1 MNMDDLDWSQLIC
14 KIGLKEVNETLDK
27 RFKTIFETLRDISSV
42 YTNDSSLVERLC
54 SIRNEW
60 LHARDQYERSVIHVA
75 SLNGNT
81 RLVRCLV
88 YAGCPINSRDSIGQ
102 TPLTLALHSGHTI
115 TAKVL
120 LDCGASVR
128 DELFKDTVPPL
139 EIARVKGDNI
149 MFNLMEQKIREEDQI
164 INHINSFYEN
174 MSEES
179 GMVGIEE
186 DGEPNIARV
195 LNINVGDKKNTVL
208 IQGCASRCP
217 DLYGIHSPGGG
228 DFHCRGYINEC
239 IARSAGPGGFWH
251 ISEKVLKRPTV
262 NPKSFKS
269 KFKDNNYYNN
279 EEALLDYDDGLSIAM
294 IKSFEKSPGFPTKE
308 ELDQCLEKH
317 GSHNLILLIKLKEWI
332 KKNEE
337 QDAVFR
343 YHSQCINHLMPITR
357 WYKES
362 VRCVYSLF
370 IKCICF

>member
-1 MNMDDLDWSQLIC
+1 MNMDDIDWSQLIC

-27 RFKTIFETLRDISSV
+27 RFKTIFETPRDISSV
-42 YTNDSSLVERLC
+42 YTNDSSLIERLC

-60 LHARDQYERSVIHVA
+60 LHARDQHERSVIHVA

-88 YAGCPINSRDSIGQ
+88 YAGCSINSRDGIGQ
-102 TPLTLALHSGHTI
+102 TPLILALHSGHTI
-115 TAKVL
+115 AKVL

-139 EIARVKGDNI
+139 ENARVKGDNI

-179 GMVGIEE
+179 GMVGTEE
-186 DGEPNIARV
+186 DGGPNIARV
-195 LNINVGDKKNTVL
+195 LSINVGDQKNTVL
-208 IQGCASRCP
+208 IQDCTSSCP

-228 DFHCRGYINEC
+228 DFYCRCYINEC

-262 NPKSFKS
+262 NPKSFKL

-294 IKSFEKSPGFPTKE
+294 IKSSEKSPGFPTKE
-308 ELDQCLEKH
+308 EFDQCLEKH
-317 GSHNLILLIKLKEWI
+317 GSHNLILLTKLKEWI
-332 KKNEE
+332 KKNEA

-343 YHSQCINHLMPITR
+343 YYSQCINHLMPTTR

-370 IKCICF
+370 IVCTCF